1 VTRSLRTGRAGFTL
15 IELLVVIA
23 IIAVLIALLLPAVQA
38 AREAARRAQCVNQ
51 LKQITLACLNFESA
65 NGALPEG
72 FGHFG
77 PLNVSDP
84 SSPNQ
89 GAAYNGGSSVV
100 PYTIVSGREIT
111 GPGAGNETRCYG
123 EPWTFNILGYIEGSN
138 AIQNLAWGESGNNY
152 PYSNPWDDI
161 DGLPTWLGGRRST
174 IDVQSTMLNFMRC
187 PSAIQSYVLY
197 ADGNTTIENLLKGN
211 YVACFGGGTLIDGTP
226 LGNRQLAG
234 AFDEVTQMSKYPEL
248 SRANFGKGVTI
259 ARILDG
265 TSNTVAFSE
274 ILAFHNPTGAASSTS
289 PAGTNAD
296 SRGAM
301 ELASPGG
308 NLFNTFFPPNSVG
321 TDVILSC
328 EPTVPPNSPLACQT
342 DQTTDGLLQAAARSS
357 HPGGVNAAMADGSVR
372 FVKSTINRTVWQC
385 LGTRAGGEVIS
396 SDQY

>member
-1 VTRSLRTGRAGFTL
+1 VTRSSRTIRAGFTL

-38 AREAARRAQCVNQ
+38 AREAGRRAQCVNN
-51 LKQITLACLNFESA
+51 LKQITLACLNFETA

-72 FGHFG
+72 LGHFG

-89 GAAYNGGSSVV
+89 GAAYNGGTSVV
-100 PYTIVSGREIT
+100 PYTIVTGREIT
-111 GPGAGNETRCYG
+111 GPGAGNQTRCYG
-123 EPWTFNILGYIEGSN
+123 EPWTFNILGFIEGGN
-138 AIQNLAWGESGNNY
+138 AIQNLTWGELGNNS

-187 PSAIQSYVLY
+187 PSAVQSYVLY

-211 YVACFGGGTLIDGTP
+211 YVGCFGGGAFIDGTP
-226 LGNRQLAG
+226 LGNRTLAG
-234 AFDEVTQMSKYPEL
+234 VFDEATNVQKYPEL
-248 SRANFGKGVTI
+248 TRANFGKGVTI

-265 TSNTVAFSE
+265 TSNSVAFSE
-274 ILAFHNPTGAASSTS
+274 VLAFHNQTGAISSTS

-301 ELASPGG
+301 ELASPGA
-308 NLFNTFFPPNSVG
+308 NIFNTNFPPNSNG

-328 EPTVPPNSPLACQT
+328 EPTVPPTSPLACVTNQSI
-342 DQTTDGLLQAAARSS
+342 DGQLWAAARSA

-372 FVKSTINRTVWQC
+372 FVKSTINRAVWVA
-385 LGTRAGGEVIS
+385 LGTRAGGEVVS
-396 SDQY
+396 ADQY